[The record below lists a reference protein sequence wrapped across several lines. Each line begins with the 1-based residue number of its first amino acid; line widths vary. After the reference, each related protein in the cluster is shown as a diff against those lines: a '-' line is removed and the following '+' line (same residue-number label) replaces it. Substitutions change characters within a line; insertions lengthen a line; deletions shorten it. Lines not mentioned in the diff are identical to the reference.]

1 MAAGDEAFATDAAP
15 AAGTA
20 IEAAAAGFAA
30 VVDAAAIDA
39 DADVVGV
46 GNDVCASAD
55 IASMTQHSADK
66 PCRPCHRPAASAMV
80 MAVSLS

>member
-1 MAAGDEAFATDAAP
+1 MLAGDEAFATDAA
-15 AAGTA
+15 GTA
-20 IEAAAAGFAA
+20 IESAATGLAA

-46 GNDVCASAD
+46 GIEVCASAG